1 MTRQYSHPARLSEL
15 SARIDDRDRQVLSD
29 LARVRLA
36 TGLQLQRLH
45 HGPAD
50 DEAARHR
57 RLRQLKR
64 LTRHGLTTPLQ
75 RRVGGLE
82 AGSVSTVYALDVA
95 GQRLYE
101 SWGGRKRRPSTP
113 STPFITHTLTITELY
128 VQLREAHAAGRTELV
143 EFQAEPTAWR
153 PFNDRGGR
161 AVWLKP
167 DAYAIVGTGEFEQH
181 AFIEVD
187 LGTMSPRRLTVKGQS
202 YVEYHATRLEQRRLG
217 VFPAVVWVATNPQRT
232 EVISQALRPLGSFGF
247 EVCTVDDFLAHMSE
261 DEA

>member
-45 HGPAD
+45 HGPVD
-50 DEAARHR
+50 DEAARYR

-64 LTRHGLTTPLQ
+64 LTRLGLTTPLQ

-82 AGSVSTVYALDVA
+82 AGSVSTVYALDIA
-95 GQRLYE
+95 GQRLAE
-101 SWGGRKRRPSTP
+101 SWDGRKRRPSTP

-128 VQLREAHAAGRTELV
+128 VRLREADATGRLELV
-143 EFQAEPTAWR
+143 DFQAEPTAWR
-153 PFNDRGGR
+153 PFHDHGGQ
-161 AVWLKP
+161 AVMLKP
-167 DAYAIVGTGEFEQH
+167 DAYAVVGTGEFEQH

-187 LGTMSPRRLTVKGQS
+187 LGTTSSRRLAVKGQS
-202 YVEYHATRLEQRRLG
+202 YIDYHATRLEQRRVG
-217 VFPAVVWVATNPQRT
+217 VFPVVIWVANSTERT
-232 EVISQALRPLGSFGF
+232 RVISRALQSLGSFGF
-247 EVCTVDDFLAHMSE
+247 ELSTVDEFIGLMSE
-261 DEA
+261 DQT